1 MDELE
6 KIVVNLFS
14 EVKNKEVEVPVWPEH
29 PFDKEH
35 FQTKWYIVPIKDLRN
50 LNMIFPI
57 PDMQKHYNAAV
68 IKRIIKIYS
77 CYYDHIFLIFVYSSA
92 NTLYITLIG
101 T

>member
-1 MDELE
+1 MDDLE

-14 EVKNKEVEVPVWPEH
+14 QVKNKEVEVPVWPEH
-29 PFDKEH
+29 PFDEEH

-57 PDMQKHYNAAV
+57 PDMREHYNAAV
-68 IKRIIKIYS
+68 IRIIFRIYS
-77 CYYDHIFLIFVYSSA
+77 CFYDHIFIIYVYSSA
-92 NTLYITLIG
+92 NTLYITFIG